1 MPAAADPAVLLAT
14 PTPAALGR
22 SERAGV
28 LAVAEVTQRARAAA
42 TAAGLDAVHAD
53 ALLGLALC
61 WHDHWDAAHAAV
73 QAHEGERACDYVHA
87 ILHRREGDR
96 GNCTY
101 WLGAVGEHP
110 IHHRLMVAARAVD
123 LKLESR
129 GRFDPA
135 AFANACI
142 DYASA
147 PKRGETLPHQQWS
160 DDLVAV
166 QKTEF
171 ELLAA
176 HLLAPGQ

>member
-1 MPAAADPAVLLAT
+1 MPAADPASLLAT
-14 PTPAALGR
+14 PTPAALGK

-28 LAVAEVTQRARAAA
+28 KSVAEVTKAARAAA
-42 TAAGLDAVHAD
+42 AATGIDAVRRD

-61 WHDHWDAAHAAV
+61 WHDQWDAAHNAV
-73 QAHEGERACDYVHA
+73 QAHEGDRECDYVHA

-96 GNCTY
+96 GNCKY

-110 IHHRLMVAARAVD
+110 VHHRLMVAARAVD
-123 LKLESR
+123 LKLESQ

-135 AFANACI
+135 AFADACI
-142 DYASA
+142 DYATG